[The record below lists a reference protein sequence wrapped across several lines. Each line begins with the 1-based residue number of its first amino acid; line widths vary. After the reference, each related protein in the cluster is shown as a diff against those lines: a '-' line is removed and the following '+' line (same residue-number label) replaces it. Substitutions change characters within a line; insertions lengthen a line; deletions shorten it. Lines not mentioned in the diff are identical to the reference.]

1 MSFIAGYLLGLE
13 ESASAHPLL
22 DHVIAK
28 GFELFTFSPTSKLDI
43 IYKSVPFDEG
53 QFGTVL
59 STPGLTIKPSP
70 PTAADADMYQAMGLS
85 YTGKS
90 CSQAIFALIRYEGE
104 YVFCFAQS
112 PLENLWRGQRDWYW
126 LNDEVYFYDRNQAS
140 IYSATT
146 SDTITASDFTIAA
159 NSYGAQYCDFSLF
172 YKTIAVTFVRDL
184 VQHYIRNSS
193 GDHIYTTQPEFERYF
208 YRETLVARNYNV
220 RVYPFSANNLIDHV
234 FDSTLGLEMFINREY
249 TEELA
254 GFLGLSQHGFD
265 NAHWVELT

>member
-1 MSFIAGYLLGLE
+1 MTKITDKK
-13 ESASAHPLL
+13 LL
-22 DHVIAK
+22 D
-28 GFELFTFSPTSKLDI
+28 
-43 IYKSVPFDEG
+43 
-53 QFGTVL
+53 VL
-59 STPGLTIKPSP
+59 SAVAFADFTDYVHIDPGENGPVLTVN
-70 PTAADADMYQAMGLS
+70 TTEGLS

-90 CSQAIFALIRYEGE
+90 CSQAIFALVRYKGE

-140 IYSATT
+140 IYSAATA
-146 SDTITASDFTIAA
+146 DTITASDFTITA

-172 YKTIAVTFVRDL
+172 YKSIAVTFVRDL
-184 VQHYIRNSS
+184 VQHYIKNSS

-234 FDSTLGLEMFINREY
+234 FDSTWGWRC
-249 TEELA
+249 
-254 GFLGLSQHGFD
+254 S
-265 NAHWVELT
+265 